1 MKKTTL
7 MLTALVV
14 SLLSVSC
21 TRTTQSVETKE
32 EQNETSDNLTRK
44 YYYSIN
50 DLPETVLIPEEDIKT
65 RFLLTESALFSFI
78 EVPPG
83 ANFPIHTHD
92 AEQVL
97 IILEGEEHHEI
108 NGVKYIMKP
117 GDVAIHPAGVSHG
130 GHPGPD
136 GFKGIDV
143 FTPPRKSHVKLM
155 EEQGTLPD
163 EFGAYTK

>member
-32 EQNETSDNLTRK
+32 EQNETSDDLTRK

-97 IILEGEEHHEI
+97 IILEGEEYHEI